1 MPGPYLFLVIIF
13 IVTSFL
19 RTGYELL
26 KDAGRIAPGDRR
38 IFALIFLDMCALWV
52 SWFSL
57 CPQDPYIIDLPPAVR
72 WGGLAILFL
81 GTVVAVGGVLQLK
94 GLENIDH
101 LVTTG
106 LFSKLRHPMYTGFI
120 LWIVGWSLWYGALMS
135 LAVGLPVIRNILFWR
150 TLEERRLLSAYAET
164 YAQYRLTTWF

>member
-1 MPGPYLFLVIIF
+1 MPGPYLLLVIIF

-26 KDAGRIAPGDRR
+26 KDAGKIDPANKG
-38 IFALIFLDMCALWV
+38 IFAIIFLDMCALWV

-57 CPQDPYIIDLPPAVR
+57 CPLDPYIVDLPPAIR
-72 WGGLAILFL
+72 WGGLAIVIL
-81 GTVVAVGGVLQLK
+81 GTVVAVGGLLQLK
-94 GLENIDH
+94 GLEKIDH

-106 LFSKLRHPMYTGFI
+106 LFRKLRHPMYTGFI

-135 LAVGLPVIRNILFWR
+135 LAVGLPVLRNILYWR
-150 TLEERRLLSAYAET
+150 TLEERRLLSAYGET